1 MRRLV
6 VLLAVA
12 LLVLVAC
19 DPPPLASPGSG
30 GSDVA
35 DVVDP
40 SVVGTPQGSFVSED
54 WHYVGEAGEP
64 AFGSGWANAAA
75 DRNLAFRIREA
86 GIVDIQG
93 YIENTNA
100 PSAPSSPAFF
110 TLPSG
115 YRPSADTFQGLIAIE
130 SDEPSDGY
138 IAASVSVSG
147 SGAVF
152 VSDIDNDPVFS
163 SLLSGAYAGV
173 AQYVRIQG
181 FFFLDPSDAP

>member
-1 MRRLV
+1 MRRALGV
-6 VLLAVA
+6 VA
-12 LLVLVAC
+12 LVLVLGAWTC
-19 DPPPLASPGSG
+19 APVDDGGEPMAGPTTAGLAALAAGE
-30 GSDVA
+30 A
-35 DVVDP
+35 
-40 SVVGTPQGSFVSED
+40 

-110 TLPSG
+110 TLPVD

-181 FFFLDPSDAP
+181 FFFLDPADAP